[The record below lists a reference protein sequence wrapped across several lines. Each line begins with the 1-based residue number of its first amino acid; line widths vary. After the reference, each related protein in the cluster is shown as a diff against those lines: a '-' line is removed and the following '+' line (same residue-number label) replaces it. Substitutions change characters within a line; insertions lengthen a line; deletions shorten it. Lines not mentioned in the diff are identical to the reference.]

1 MATVN
6 LYLKGALSESTIKSL
21 ASNDKHLLKEL
32 LVKPLQIYLK
42 VSMGG
47 KRLQIYTKK
56 RISQNLWNKDK
67 QEANCRRMKD
77 GCVELNT
84 WLTDFKR
91 KVEKS
96 CSEFELEGKGITKP
110 ELTLILEKKILSKK
124 YAHNF
129 IDLKDVFLKNQT
141 TSSGTKLKSG
151 SIKKYE
157 SLITHLNNFCKDKYI
172 NPDFTNVDIPFL
184 LKFKEYL
191 TVDQDLSDNTSS
203 KYLKMCKT
211 YFGYFIK
218 NGYLKPLD
226 FSDLK
231 TPEKEGN
238 IIVLELKQ
246 ILHLQ
251 NKKIESLELQE
262 ARDVFCFMCWTG
274 QRYSDIEKIKREDI
288 YTEKGGQKV
297 WDLIVEKTGERIII
311 PIITYADKILEKFK
325 NDPYPLPRITNQ
337 RMNQYL
343 KTIGRIAEFHQTIK
357 IIKYYNDN
365 KQEFYEPLRQHLTTH
380 VARKSYITNSLI
392 LGIPERIVREVSGHK
407 DEKSFRRYVN
417 LAKSYKN
424 QVIQDA
430 YSKGNLSKYI

>member
-1 MATVN
+1 
-6 LYLKGALSESTIKSL
+6 
-21 ASNDKHLLKEL
+21 
-32 LVKPLQIYLK
+32 
-42 VSMGG
+42 
-47 KRLQIYTKK
+47 
-56 RISQNLWNKDK
+56 
-67 QEANCRRMKD
+67 
-77 GCVELNT
+77 
-84 WLTDFKR
+84 
-91 KVEKS
+91 
-96 CSEFELEGKGITKP
+96 
-110 ELTLILEKKILSKK
+110 
-124 YAHNF
+124 
-129 IDLKDVFLKNQT
+129 
-141 TSSGTKLKSG
+141 
-151 SIKKYE
+151 
-157 SLITHLNNFCKDKYI
+157 
-172 NPDFTNVDIPFL
+172 
-184 LKFKEYL
+184 
-191 TVDQDLSDNTSS
+191 
-203 KYLKMCKT
+203 
-211 YFGYFIK
+211 
-218 NGYLKPLD
+218 
-226 FSDLK
+226 
-231 TPEKEGN
+231 
-238 IIVLELKQ
+238 
-246 ILHLQ
+246 
-251 NKKIESLELQE
+251 
-262 ARDVFCFMCWTG
+262 MCWTG